1 MIDTCYYLWRVA
13 VGRGRDGGGGVGEVA
28 GRPREVRRRVTN
40 VSGIIQYHPA
50 RLSAFTG
57 WGSGVEWRECGL
69 KERLWR
75 VWACAVLTSPRSTI
89 SHTTSINE
97 APGCDGLGEPLVD
110 APRDSAAEAAAAL
123 AAAAAVVGA
132 APAGA
137 EVVAG
142 AACTVLVA
150 GLGLA
155 GLALAAVDALLL
167 LLLLLATAVPPQK
180 LHVRHLQNLQW
191 LAALET
197 LQKAPHVS

>member
-1 MIDTCYYLWRVA
+1 M
-13 VGRGRDGGGGVGEVA
+13 E
-28 GRPREVRRRVTN
+28 
-40 VSGIIQYHPA
+40 
-50 RLSAFTG
+50 
-57 WGSGVEWRECGL
+57 
-69 KERLWR
+69 R
-75 VWACAVLTSPRSTI
+75 VWVEREGVACVACAVLTSPRSTI

-155 GLALAAVDALLL
+155 GLGLAAGDALLL

-191 LAALET
+191 LAAFET